1 MRLRSHSWEW
11 RNLLK
16 EEESNL
22 FTITLEEK
30 ELQLQLQYNLSLYNL
45 EKLFIIESII
55 AYCIKKS
62 NRSF

>member
-1 MRLRSHSWEW
+1 MRLSHSWEW
-11 RNLLK
+11 RNLLLK

-22 FTITLEEK
+22 FTIRLEEK
-30 ELQLQLQYNLSLYNL
+30 EFLYNLLLYNL
-45 EKLFIIESII
+45 EKLFIIEWII